1 MKRSWFDTTPSI
13 EATKMRGCNDQGI
26 AGARDTW
33 AASWKASAAAT
44 ARHALTPPGPKAGK
58 ASFDTTGCR
67 PKSSCTARSARSERG
82 GTGGARYPPS
92 VRRVALSLLALAL
105 ALAPVEGFARRHE
118 GGTELLGS
126 ERRYRTRPY
135 TYGANGEGFF
145 ERELPRAK
153 PPGTRRIAVLGDS
166 MTWGTTSPEEAW
178 PRALE
183 TALGPGVQVLNFSTY
198 GYDIRQSRA
207 TLPEALAY
215 SPDLVLLG
223 AYWNDHV
230 PTRAITVGPT
240 PFVVWLEDRGPLWR
254 ASAAWRAL
262 DGYFHRDRWDFEPE
276 RGFFER
282 ELSALA
288 REVGAVPL
296 GVVVLAP
303 HALSPGVE
311 ACVAYGATRSQCEL
325 SSRLTAEVLATSRA
339 LGLRTIDATGALEAP
354 SPPANGADWEH
365 PGPEGQRAI
374 GRLVARALS
383 P

>member
-1 MKRSWFDTTPSI
+1 
-13 EATKMRGCNDQGI
+13 MRGCNDQGI
-26 AGARDTW
+26 AGARDAW
-33 AASWKASAAAT
+33 AASWKATAAAT

-67 PKSSCTARSARSERG
+67 PNKSCTARSARSERG
-82 GTGGARYPPS
+82 GTGAARYPPS

-118 GGTELLGS
+118 GGTELLAS

-145 ERELPRAK
+145 ERDLPRAK
-153 PPGTRRIAVLGDS
+153 APGTRRIAVLGDS
-166 MTWGTTSPEEAW
+166 MTWGTTGPEEAW

-183 TALGPGVQVLNFSTY
+183 SGLGPGVQVLNFSTY

-215 SPDLVLLG
+215 SPDLVLFG

-230 PTRAITVGPT
+230 PTRAITVGTT

-262 DGYFHRDRWDFEPE
+262 DGYLRRERWTFEPE
-276 RGFFER
+276 PGFFER
-282 ELSALA
+282 ELRALA
-288 REVGAVPL
+288 SEVGELPL
-296 GVVVLAP
+296 VVVMLAP

-311 ACVAYGATRSQCEL
+311 TCVAYGADRAACETA
-325 SSRLTAEVLATSRA
+325 SRLTSETVATVRSLGVPLVDATAA
-339 LGLRTIDATGALEAP
+339 LGAP
-354 SPPANGADWEH
+354 SPPANAADWEH
-365 PGPEGQRAI
+365 PGPAGQRAI
-374 GRLVARALS
+374 GQFVARALA